1 MKFGGLS
8 WKFLGGMALVV
19 ALALSVS
26 FWLFAAEV
34 ERLRDEELTDQLLAE
49 ARLLGLAL
57 QPSWAARDVR
67 PIAGMVHALHNED
80 TDVVVLAA
88 DGTVLVNTI
97 GGESPAAHLLQQPEA
112 RGALVL
118 GSASATRS
126 GIHGPAPSR
135 VVAVRVGS
143 DVGEL
148 GVVWLA
154 RPCWTFATHARSF
167 GRAMALIAVIAL
179 ATIVG
184 LGVAVTRRWTGLLR
198 RMTSAAHRLAEG
210 DLSARAEAVGSDEFA
225 LLARSLNEMRQRLR
239 THAETIDRQRR
250 TLECLLD
257 QLHEGVIAASG
268 DGRIILV
275 NATALRLL
283 NLDASSAGATELVG
297 QAIEQCLP
305 QHELQRLLRVVP
317 AAAAAQPVQEGHV
330 RVETPEGVVHLL
342 ARASDLRLPAP
353 GDPTSTAAAGR
364 LVVLTDVTALRRAL
378 DMQTDFVAN
387 ASHELRTPLA
397 SVRAAVETL
406 LQMDGVKE
414 NAEATR
420 FVTVIDR
427 QSARLA
433 ALASDLLDLSRTQ
446 SRMASLAAAALPL
459 DTVLREL
466 TERFAEAVRAKSL
479 RWEVDWQPGERRT
492 VTTQGHLLR
501 LVLDN
506 LVDNAVQ
513 FTEPGGQVR
522 VVCRAAAEQVVFE
535 VADTGCGI
543 PAADQPR
550 VFERFYQVER
560 ARSGARHGTGLGLSI
575 VRDAVT
581 ALGGTVRLESQVGIG
596 TRVTVTLPQPK

>member
-34 ERLRDEELTDQLLAE
+34 ERLRDEELTDQLLGE
-49 ARLLGLAL
+49 ARLLALAL
-57 QPSWAARDVR
+57 QPGWGTRDVR
-67 PIAGMVHALHNED
+67 PVAGMVSALHNEG
-80 TDVVVLAA
+80 TDVVVMAA
-88 DGTVLVNTI
+88 DGTDLVNTI
-97 GGESPAAHLLQQPEA
+97 GAGPLIADFLQQPET
-112 RGALVL
+112 RGALMR
-118 GSASATRS
+118 GSASATRR
-126 GIHGPAPSR
+126 GIHGPAPTR
-135 VVAVRVGS
+135 LVAVRLGS
-143 DVGEL
+143 DADEL

-154 RPCWTFATHARSF
+154 RPCWTFVTHARSF
-167 GRAMALIAVIAL
+167 GPALALVAVIAL
-179 ATIVG
+179 ATVVG
-184 LGVAVTRRWTGLLR
+184 LGAAVTRRWAGLLR

-225 LLARSLNEMRQRLR
+225 LLARALNEMRQRLR

-268 DGRIILV
+268 EGRIILV

-283 NLDASSAGATELVG
+283 DLDSPAAGAAELVG

-305 QHELQRLLRVVP
+305 QHELQRLLRVP
-317 AAAAAQPVQEGHV
+317 AGAAAQPVQEGHV
-330 RVETPEGVVHLL
+330 RVETPAGVVHLL

-353 GDPTSTAAAGR
+353 ANPASAAAAGR

-406 LQMDGVKE
+406 LQMDGVKQSV
-414 NAEATR
+414 EATR
-420 FVTVIDR
+420 FVEVIDR
-427 QSARLA
+427 QSARLT
-433 ALASDLLDLSRTQ
+433 ALATDLLNLSRIQ
-446 SRMASLAAAALPL
+446 SPAASLAAALPL
-459 DTVLREL
+459 DTLLREL
-466 TERFAEAVRAKSL
+466 TERFAEAVRAKGL

-492 VTTQGHLLR
+492 VTAQGHLLR

-506 LVDNAVQ
+506 LMDNAVQ

-543 PAADQPR
+543 PEPDQPR

-581 ALGGTVRLESQVGIG
+581 ALGGTVRLESQVGVG